1 MRHYRTW
8 KTICV
13 PEVADTAIQ
22 PNKFYRLTELGISP
36 EGFMATMVNY
46 GTRVRFTQS
55 PFGSVIG
62 KWLNI
67 SIYLDIV
74 DDLLA

>member
-8 KTICV
+8 ETIRV
-13 PEVADTAIQ
+13 PEVADATIQ
-22 PNKFYRLTELGISP
+22 PNKFYRLTELGISSD
-36 EGFMATMVNY
+36 GFMATMVNNE
-46 GTRVRFTQS
+46 TRVRFTQS

-67 SIYLDIV
+67 SIYLDTV
-74 DDLLA
+74 DDLMA